1 MLNVALVILLT
12 VGLAAVIFVFIAVL
26 LIAWFRARNKRA
38 KMIEQSELAETK
50 KPNSSLDELDEGVYY
65 EVS

>member
-1 MLNVALVILLT
+1 
-12 VGLAAVIFVFIAVL
+12 
-26 LIAWFRARNKRA
+26 
-38 KMIEQSELAETK
+38 MIEQSELAETK